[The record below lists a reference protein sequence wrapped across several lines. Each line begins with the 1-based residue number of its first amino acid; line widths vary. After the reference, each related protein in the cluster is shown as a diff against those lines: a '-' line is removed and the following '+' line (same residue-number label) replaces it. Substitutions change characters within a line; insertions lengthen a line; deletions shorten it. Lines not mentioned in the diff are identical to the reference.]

1 MLKHPAQMRMM
12 EAMVVEASR
21 WKSLVINIGNIFNIS
36 NKKKSKNRNNLDD
49 EHCKEVPEAAP
60 QDHRCDK
67 VGGGEEAGDE
77 DSENSW

>member
-21 WKSLVINIGNIFNIS
+21 WKSLVINIGNKN
-36 NKKKSKNRNNLDD
+36 KNRNNLDD
-49 EHCKEVPEAAP
+49 EHCEEVPEAAP
-60 QDHRCDK
+60 QDHRCNK

-77 DSENSW
+77 DSENLW